1 MADIYFRPD
10 GANRFQIRSAN
21 NGTLPSAWLD
31 QEFNRIYVY
40 LNTIE
45 GGGSSATGSEWQE
58 VSAEATQGSTTTF
71 TLEGDY
77 TSVFESGRAIRLV
90 DDNQTSYNSHIQNSN
105 YVGGTNT
112 TTVTIYDAVVPA
124 TIEGIYVGLIGKE
137 AQNIPSMSYVT
148 KSSAYTIKDS
158 DQIVFVNDSTIGSLS
173 LVYDDEQVNG
183 SGYYALLITLPQ
195 PSYVPGKLLCIK
207 KIAGTYQ
214 TIVSSGFTH
223 TTEIVDTD
231 TIHHNTYSF
240 QIYGDT
246 TAKNRVTLKGIGDC
260 YWLVS
265 DGNRWQELTPEASET
280 VKGIVRMATEEE
292 MSLTAEQME
301 NEEEL
306 SKNLAVS
313 PYQVD
318 KAYMRTD
325 GSNLRFASNFIYK
338 SPNGTAALI
347 NNNIVVYS
355 GLGISIPKGRDEN
368 GVLLSEKVELAQ
380 NHTFAPVEVTSNKKL
395 LFINYDESDSSFS
408 LQSILAKNYYM
419 SYGVPSPKDTT
430 LGDYI
435 IWFDYGANL
444 LKLSTDNG
452 TNWTTFNGAGPI
464 CKYAGNGTY
473 ITSIQ
478 SYSPV
483 GFVSR
488 EDLSNFA
495 ITKGIMP
502 SYSDS
507 ISGTAS
513 NNESVDVTKDSFVY
527 MSGEFSY
534 TGNVTFYASEASGSR
549 KTVGYFY
556 NDRGSNTW
564 YYSCTCFVE
573 SGGSFSCSNSS
584 GRSYSYIIY
593 PLKGAF

>member
-31 QEFNRIYVY
+31 QEFNRIYGY

-58 VSAEATQGSTTTF
+58 VSAEATQDSTTTF

-77 TSVFESGRAIRLV
+77 TSVFEPGRAIRLV

-137 AQNIPSMSYVT
+137 AQSIPSMSYVT

-246 TAKNRVTLKGIGDC
+246 AAKNRVTLKGIGDC

-292 MSLTAEQME
+292 MTLTAQQMADS
-301 NEEEL
+301 EEL
-306 SKNLAVS
+306 KKNLAVS
-313 PYQVD
+313 PYQLD
-318 KAYMRTD
+318 KAYLRSD
-325 GSNLRFASNFIYK
+325 ASNMHFASNYIYK
-338 SPNGTAALI
+338 APNGTAALV
-347 NNNIVVYS
+347 NNNIVIYS
-355 GLGISIPKGRDEN
+355 GLGLNIPDGRDTN
-368 GVLLSEKVELAQ
+368 GVIKVKQVELDA
-380 NHTFAPVEVTSNKKL
+380 NITYAPVEVTDNRKY
-395 LFINYDESDSSFS
+395 LFITSEKSV
-408 LQSILAKNYYM
+408 QPVLAKDYFVGYATPTPYNT
-419 SYGVPSPKDTT
+419 SV
-430 LGDYI
+430 GDYI
-435 IWFDYGANL
+435 LWFDYGANL

-452 TNWTTFNGAGPI
+452 TNWTTFDGCGPI
-464 CKYAGNGTY
+464 CEYWGNGSYT
-473 ITSIQ
+473 TNIQ
-478 SYSPV
+478 SYSSV
-483 GFVSR
+483 GFLTR
-488 EDLSNFA
+488 EQTPSI
-495 ITKGIMP
+495 ITKVMPTFKNGISITIP
-502 SYSDS
+502 STS
-507 ISGTAS
+507 SGNYYT
-513 NNESVDVTKDSFVY
+513 VPVDSFLVL
-527 MSGEFSY
+527 SY
-534 TGNVTFYASEASGSR
+534 AGSYR
-549 KTVGYFY
+549 NGFRLFCNGIVIWQAGDDI
-556 NDRGSNTW
+556 NANTK
-564 YYSCTCFVE
+564 V
-573 SGGSFSCSNSS
+573 SGGVVPLRVGSKLQYDNWITEAFEYTSTVL
-584 GRSYSYIIY
+584 Y
-593 PLKGAF
+593 PIGV